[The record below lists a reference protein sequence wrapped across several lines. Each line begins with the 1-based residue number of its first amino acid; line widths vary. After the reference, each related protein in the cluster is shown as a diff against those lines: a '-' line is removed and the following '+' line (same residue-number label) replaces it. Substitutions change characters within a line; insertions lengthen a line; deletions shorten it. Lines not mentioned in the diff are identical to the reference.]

1 MAHRV
6 QTGHFG
12 VWITMLKRTAIAIFA
27 PLVLA
32 ACDPEVRAVEQDFVV
47 EETVT
52 TQTTPYYQQQTLLG
66 QAPQGQLGVAG
77 QQYAAVAGQYGTQI
91 SASALSPTQFVNGP
105 SQTGLR
111 ADVGDRVFFTTDSS
125 SLDPRGTAVI
135 DQLGAW
141 MRQYP
146 ATRIR
151 IEGHADERG
160 TRDYN
165 IALGDSRAT
174 SIRNRLLQL
183 GISPERLTT
192 VSYGKERPVASGST
206 PTVWAQNRRAVF
218 VVL

>member
-1 MAHRV
+1 
-6 QTGHFG
+6 
-12 VWITMLKRTAIAIFA
+12 MLKRTAIAIFA

-32 ACDPEVRAVEQDFVV
+32 ACDPEVQAVEQDLVV
-47 EETVT
+47 AETTT
-52 TQTTPYYQQQTLLG
+52 TQTTPYYQQQTVLG
-66 QAPQGQLGVAG
+66 QSQGQLGVAG
-77 QQYAAVAGQYGTQI
+77 QQYAAVTGQSAYGLTNPYGAQI
-91 SASALSPTQFVNGP
+91 SASAVSSTQFSNGP
-105 SQTGLR
+105 SQSGLR
-111 ADVGDRVFFTTDSS
+111 ADVGDRIFFTTDSS
-125 SLDPRGTAVI
+125 TLDPRGTGVI

-146 ATRIR
+146 STRIR

-183 GISPERLTT
+183 GISADRLTT

>member
-1 MAHRV
+1 
-6 QTGHFG
+6 
-12 VWITMLKRTAIAIFA
+12 MLKRTALAILA

-32 ACDPEVRAVEQDFVV
+32 ACDPEVRAVEQDLRV

-52 TQTTPYYQQQTLLG
+52 TQTTPYFQQQTQLG
-66 QAPQGQLGVAG
+66 QGQFGVAG
-77 QQYAAVAGQYGTQI
+77 QQYAASMQQPNSVLGSQGQYGT
-91 SASALSPTQFVNGP
+91 AMAGTQFTSG
-105 SQTGLR
+105 STQTGLR

-125 SLDPRGTAVI
+125 VLDPRGAAVV
-135 DQLGAW
+135 DQLAAW

-146 ATRIR
+146 ASRLR

-165 IALGDSRAT
+165 IALGDQRAT
-174 SIRNRLLQL
+174 TIRNRLMQL
-183 GISPERLTT
+183 GIGADRLTT

>member
-1 MAHRV
+1 
-6 QTGHFG
+6 
-12 VWITMLKRTAIAIFA
+12 MLKRTAIAIFA

-66 QAPQGQLGVAG
+66 QVPQGQIGVAG
-77 QQYAAVAGQYGTQI
+77 QQYAAVAGQYGAQI
-91 SASALSPTQFVNGP
+91 SSSTLSPTQFVNGP

-111 ADVGDRVFFTTDSS
+111 ADVGDRIFFTTDSS

-146 ATRIR
+146 TTRIR

>member
-1 MAHRV
+1 M
-6 QTGHFG
+6 
-12 VWITMLKRTAIAIFA
+12 
-27 PLVLA
+27 
-32 ACDPEVRAVEQDFVV
+32 
-47 EETVT
+47 
-52 TQTTPYYQQQTLLG
+52 
-66 QAPQGQLGVAG
+66 
-77 QQYAAVAGQYGTQI
+77 
-91 SASALSPTQFVNGP
+91 
-105 SQTGLR
+105 
-111 ADVGDRVFFTTDSS
+111 
-125 SLDPRGTAVI
+125 
-135 DQLGAW
+135 

-146 ATRIR
+146 STRIR

-183 GISPERLTT
+183 GISADRLTT

>member
-1 MAHRV
+1 M
-6 QTGHFG
+6 F
-12 VWITMLKRTAIAIFA
+12 KRTAIAIFA

-32 ACDPEVRAVEQDFVV
+32 ACDPSVQAVEQDMMV

-52 TQTTPYYQQQTLLG
+52 TQTTPYFQQQG
-66 QAPQGQLGVAG
+66 QFGVAG
-77 QQYAAVAGQYGTQI
+77 QQFATTIGQPGTILTSQAAYGLGNPYAPQATGVAV
-91 SASALSPTQFVNGP
+91 SSTQFASGP
-105 SQTGLR
+105 SQVGLR
-111 ADVGDRVFFTTDSS
+111 TDVGDRVFFTTDSS
-125 SLDPRGTAVI
+125 NLDPRGAAVI
-135 DQLGAW
+135 DQLAAW

-146 ATRIR
+146 ATRLR

-174 SIRNRLLQL
+174 TIRDRLLQM
-183 GISPERLTT
+183 GIPAERLST

>member
-1 MAHRV
+1 
-6 QTGHFG
+6 
-12 VWITMLKRTAIAIFA
+12 MLKRTAIAIFA

-32 ACDPEVRAVEQDFVV
+32 ACDPEVQAVEQDLVIA
-47 EETVT
+47 ETTT
-52 TQTTPYYQQQTLLG
+52 TQTTPYYQQQTVLG
-66 QAPQGQLGVAG
+66 QQGQLGVAG
-77 QQYAAVAGQYGTQI
+77 QQYAAITGKSPYGLNNPYGAQI
-91 SASALSPTQFVNGP
+91 NASALSPTQFSNGP
-105 SQTGLR
+105 SQSGLR
-111 ADVGDRVFFTTDSS
+111 ADVGDRIFFTTDSS
-125 SLDPRGTAVI
+125 TLDPRGTGVI

-146 ATRIR
+146 STRIR

-183 GISPERLTT
+183 GIASDRLTT

>member
-1 MAHRV
+1 
-6 QTGHFG
+6 
-12 VWITMLKRTAIAIFA
+12 MLKRTAIAIFA

-32 ACDPEVRAVEQDFVV
+32 ACDPEVRAVEQDLVV

-52 TQTTPYYQQQTLLG
+52 TQTTPYYQQQTLLA
-66 QAPQGQLGVAG
+66 QPQQGQMGFGG
-77 QQYAAVAGQYGTQI
+77 QQFAAVANPYNAQI
-91 SASALSPTQFVNGP
+91 SASALSPTQFVSGP
-105 SQTGLR
+105 SQSGLR

-125 SLDPRGTAVI
+125 SLDQRGTAVI

-146 ATRIR
+146 STRIR

-183 GISPERLTT
+183 GITADRLTT

>member
-1 MAHRV
+1 MFR
-6 QTGHFG
+6 
-12 VWITMLKRTAIAIFA
+12 RTAIAIFA

-32 ACDPEVRAVEQDFVV
+32 ACDPEVGAVDQDLVV
-47 EETVT
+47 AETVT
-52 TQTTPYYQQQTLLG
+52 TQTTPYYQQQTLLA
-66 QAPQGQLGVAG
+66 QPQNQLGVGG
-77 QQYAAVAGQYGTQI
+77 QQYAAQSGYGLGTPYGAQI
-91 SASALSPTQFVNGP
+91 SSTALAPNQFASGP
-105 SQTGLR
+105 SQVGLR
-111 ADVGDRVFFTTDSS
+111 SDVGDRVFFTTDSS
-125 SLDPRGTAVI
+125 SLDQRGTVVI

-146 ATRIR
+146 SIRLR

-174 SIRNRLLQL
+174 AIRNRLLQL
-183 GISPERLTT
+183 GISADRVTT